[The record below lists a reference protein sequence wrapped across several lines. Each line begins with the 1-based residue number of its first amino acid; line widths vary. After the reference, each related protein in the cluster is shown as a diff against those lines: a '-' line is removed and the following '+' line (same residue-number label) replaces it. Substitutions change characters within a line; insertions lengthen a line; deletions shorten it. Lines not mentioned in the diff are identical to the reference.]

1 MHLGVCN
8 HESHMKPCTCNILCK
23 LTPLFYRG
31 EDGLL
36 QGIPDI
42 AIDSQELL
50 KLHSFK
56 PALVFV
62 RRNEVCTG
70 HLALLLG
77 TIGNSFIP
85 HEIITVVVWSIIYIY
100 MLCKRSMRDS
110 CNIYIYICYMSYML
124 YICYMLCYVISH
136 FCNLC

>member
-8 HESHMKPCTCNILCK
+8 HESHMKPCTRNILCK

-56 PALVFV
+56 PALEF
-62 RRNEVCTG
+62 
-70 HLALLLG
+70 LSAAMKSALVILLCCLVPLG
-77 TIGNSFIP
+77 I
-85 HEIITVVVWSIIYIY
+85 
-100 MLCKRSMRDS
+100 L
-110 CNIYIYICYMSYML
+110 SYHMKL
-124 YICYMLCYVISH
+124 
-136 FCNLC
+136 

>member
-8 HESHMKPCTCNILCK
+8 HESHMKPCTRNILCK

-50 KLHSFK
+50 KLQSFK
-56 PALVFV
+56 PALDFFF

-85 HEIITVVVWSIIYIY
+85 HEIITVVVWT
-100 MLCKRSMRDS
+100 
-110 CNIYIYICYMSYML
+110 IYIYI
-124 YICYMLCYVISH
+124 YVM
-136 FCNLC
+136 